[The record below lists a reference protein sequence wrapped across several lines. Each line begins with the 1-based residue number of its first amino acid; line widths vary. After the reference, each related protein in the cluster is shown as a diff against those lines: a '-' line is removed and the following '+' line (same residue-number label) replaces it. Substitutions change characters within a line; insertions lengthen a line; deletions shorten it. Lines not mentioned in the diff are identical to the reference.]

1 MMKMKNLMRLH
12 LNALNA
18 IKWVWPWVMD
28 LFSPVPFRPKEPT
41 NPPWLPI
48 CHASKTVIA
57 MAKARQ
63 TAAQKAEAPTMAQRA
78 MKAPRSA
85 SVGGAPENMATL
97 RQLTMLRLLLLL
109 TAAAADASCQD
120 ADDAASVDYAHISCY
135 FCFCCFCRRWI
146 NQQLLNTK
154 ELLMIHVYSI
164 HKSILK
170 DEGSKDKIQHCNATS
185 DEELSSSLQES
196 LWCPS
201 LMFASPRHRF
211 CSTAY
216 PPASQARSRGP
227 KRVPRSRQWS
237 WLARQHQQGLLM
249 RGPGW
254 SWSTSSKNIEACSA
268 GLKSGPWWR
277 WPGLSVT
284 KVCLFHAESSL

>member
-1 MMKMKNLMRLH
+1 
-12 LNALNA
+12 
-18 IKWVWPWVMD
+18 
-28 LFSPVPFRPKEPT
+28 
-41 NPPWLPI
+41 
-48 CHASKTVIA
+48 
-57 MAKARQ
+57 
-63 TAAQKAEAPTMAQRA
+63 MAQRA

-109 TAAAADASCQD
+109 IIHIYIYIICYMMISADASCQD
-120 ADDAASVDYAHISCY
+120 ADDAASVDYAHISYY

-170 DEGSKDKIQHCNATS
+170 DDGSEDKIQHCNDTS

-227 KRVPRSRQWS
+227 KRVPRSRQ
-237 WLARQHQQGLLM
+237 
-249 RGPGW
+249 
-254 SWSTSSKNIEACSA
+254 
-268 GLKSGPWWR
+268 
-277 WPGLSVT
+277 
-284 KVCLFHAESSL
+284 